1 MVIFLRDQHERSY
14 ILTSI
19 FILLCVTITLCLVFV
34 PKVLEVAKD
43 PRSRAKP
50 QRAMV
55 PTTTT
60 TTTTKRKSTVNHTFN
75 DKQLKIARIKD
86 LTKQNEFRILRT
98 NATKV
103 YQSKKRKRI

>member
-1 MVIFLRDQHERSY
+1 MSLYNVVLLSTTTAVVGYFLRDQHERSY

-50 QRAMV
+50 QRAV
-55 PTTTT
+55 ATTM
-60 TTTTKRKSTVNHTFN
+60 KKNLLA
-75 DKQLKIARIKD
+75 DQGKDEQRIILSIKY
-86 LTKQNEFRILRT
+86 LTNQNEILRK
-98 NATKV
+98 NAIKV
-103 YQSKKRKRI
+103 